1 MKRPVYHHHED
12 KEEEIE
18 DEETSPH
25 HHHHVVIDEHKLQQ
39 HSQHLVHSP
48 PINTHPEQHFHHM
61 YNGNNNDAQAVQQA
75 PVVATPVVD
84 QQSVAVHLG
93 SVEIQPNH
101 SLLQQQQQQ
110 QQQQVLVQPVAAAY
124 QQPVATTLIQQPE
137 QYATITPQ
145 SMYPQPAIVASPY
158 TPLTDANA
166 AIASHYTATAP
177 TFEQTQTYVQA
188 ADSQVAAF
196 SSQGRSDSTNN
207 YYGENPSALQYSD
220 QLQQQQQKS
229 QESQQQQKQQQL
241 QQSQQQQQLQQPQ
254 QKEKQQE
261 TSERKMKGMYLLPS
275 STSRYPSPYSHQY
288 YNYVESHVSDHP
300 IISPGARL

>member
-1 MKRPVYHHHED
+1 MKKPVYHHHED

-166 AIASHYTATAP
+166 AFTRASFLTT
-177 TFEQTQTYVQA
+177 EGKKNIL
-188 ADSQVAAF
+188 SKKKIK
-196 SSQGRSDSTNN
+196 
-207 YYGENPSALQYSD
+207 
-220 QLQQQQQKS
+220 QKGKQKN
-229 QESQQQQKQQQL
+229 QE
-241 QQSQQQQQLQQPQ
+241 
-254 QKEKQQE
+254 KESKE
-261 TSERKMKGMYLLPS
+261 ERKHFK
-275 STSRYPSPYSHQY
+275 
-288 YNYVESHVSDHP
+288 
-300 IISPGARL
+300 